1 MLFCWQLNKEHKTTM
16 ESASQND
23 GSTVA
28 SPLTPVGVKSVRIGA
43 VSSMTGGRLL
53 GATAAL
59 LVAGELCLV
68 FLYRPNSN
76 NSNNM
81 LHFYL
86 TRAL

>member
-1 MLFCWQLNKEHKTTM
+1 M
-16 ESASQND
+16 ESSYQNE
-23 GSTVA
+23 GSTAA
-28 SPLTPVGVKSVRIGA
+28 SPLTPADVKSVRIGA

-68 FLYRPNSN
+68 FLYGPNSN

-81 LHFYL
+81 VPIDL
-86 TRAL
+86 TRPL